1 MFRTICFLLCLA
13 IFSCNNSKPKE
24 TTEKGFSYSTFSGT
38 FKKLNLPYQISDT
51 GLLKNRDTATIRVA
65 DFSSLIPDS
74 LKNIYFGKGSKVK
87 YIAIGYFPG
96 ADQMNFYVVKG
107 QSAQKR
113 VAFLMAF
120 KGDVYSGMLPF
131 LVPDA
136 DASTTQISVVDR
148 SLSIQKNVTRRTG
161 GVITGEG
168 KDVYDYDAGENK
180 FALILTNPLNS
191 SVVIINPID
200 TFSRKHKFAGDYLK
214 DKKNFISVR
223 DGRYPNQLQVYIHLD
238 KNNGGCTGELKGD
251 LLLTSSTTAIYRQ
264 GGDPC
269 VLSFRFASSSVVVKE
284 DEGCGSHRGLDCLF
298 DGSFSRKK
306 EAKPKQTAKKK

>member
-1 MFRTICFLLCLA
+1 LCLA
-13 IFSCNNSKPKE
+13 LISCRNSKPKE
-24 TTEKGFSYSTFSGT
+24 TTEKGFSYSAFSGI
-38 FKKLNLPYQISDT
+38 FKKLTLPYQLSDT
-51 GLLKNRDTATIRVA
+51 GLLKNRDTTTIRVA
-65 DFSSLIPDS
+65 DFSSLVPDS
-74 LKNIYFGKGSKVK
+74 LKNNFFGKGSKVR
-87 YIAIGYFPG
+87 YIAVGYFPG
-96 ADQMNFYVVKG
+96 TDHVNFYVVKG

-120 KGDVYSGMLPF
+120 SGEVYSGMLPF

-136 DASTTQISVVDR
+136 DPSTSQVSVVDR
-148 SLSIQKNVTRRTG
+148 SLSIQKNVTRKTG
-161 GVITGEG
+161 GVVTGEG
-168 KDVYDYDAGENK
+168 KDVYDYDAAENN

-191 SVVIINPID
+191 SAVIINPID

-214 DKKNFISVR
+214 DKKNYVSVR
-223 DGRYPNQLQVYIHLD
+223 DGRYPNQLQVYIHLE
-238 KNNGGCTGELKGD
+238 KNDGGCTGELKGD

-269 VLSFRFASSSVVVKE
+269 VLSFRFSSTSVVVKE

-306 EAKPKQTAKKK
+306 ETKPKQTTKKK